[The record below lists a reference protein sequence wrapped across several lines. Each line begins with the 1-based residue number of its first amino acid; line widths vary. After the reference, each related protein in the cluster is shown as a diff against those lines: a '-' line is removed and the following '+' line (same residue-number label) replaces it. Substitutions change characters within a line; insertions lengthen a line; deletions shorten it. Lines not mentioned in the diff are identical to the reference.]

1 MAYSKVLAP
10 VDMTNQLERRPGHWY
25 WDNQLLTADRELW
38 SWVNRVEPSNF
49 GGNSVGL
56 TAGAT
61 SITVT
66 SFFDSS
72 ESNNAA
78 YSAHLGQTPAGPISV
93 AMPTAA
99 QFISNFGFI
108 VGEYFEFSY
117 TNLSGGNAITV
128 TASAGGLTEIG
139 SMVIAGGATARFR
152 VYIGTIT
159 SGIEDGLII
168 RL

>member
-1 MAYSKVLAP
+1 MS
-10 VDMTNQLERRPGHWY
+10 
-25 WDNQLLTADRELW
+25 
-38 SWVNRVEPSNF
+38 
-49 GGNSVGL
+49 
-56 TAGAT
+56 
-61 SITVT
+61 
-66 SFFDSS
+66 
-72 ESNNAA
+72 
-78 YSAHLGQTPAGPISV
+78 
-93 AMPTAA
+93 
-99 QFISNFGFI
+99 
-108 VGEYFEFSY
+108 EYFEFSY